1 MSLGNVKIQSNPD
14 YVKTMATLAASVA
27 SLFTGGHC
35 RAAGTR
41 PKPLLMKT
49 LNRKEACPESCCK
62 SSLTNTLLPAVTL
75 GGGLYQNL
83 SNVFCSL
90 RTGASYITEA
100 ALSQVDSQRV
110 WIPLAHLATLT
121 LDALQWNLS
130 LCVHYF
136 MLLAWISM
144 HRKENCVWEG
154 WLGSTFL
161 SRFGLDTVH
170 A

>member
-1 MSLGNVKIQSNPD
+1 
-14 YVKTMATLAASVA
+14 MATLVASVA

-49 LNRKEACPESCCK
+49 LNRKEACPEFCCK

-83 SNVFCSL
+83 SKVFCSL

-100 ALSQVDSQRV
+100 ALSQVDSQ
-110 WIPLAHLATLT
+110 TLNKIGSFGNIYFGCFAIKFVFMSRT
-121 LDALQWNLS
+121 YVQN
-130 LCVHYF
+130 VQYF
-136 MLLAWISM
+136 MLLA
-144 HRKENCVWEG
+144 
-154 WLGSTFL
+154 
-161 SRFGLDTVH
+161 
-170 A
+170 